1 MKNRKK
7 GLEAVLLFALFF
19 SLLGCSSP
27 KETYVAGAVTQ
38 TETVSEVYT
47 EKEVLQKETQPG
59 YVYVCGAVLHPGV
72 YPIRGNMRVFEA
84 IELAGGFSE
93 NADQCWL
100 NQADYVA
107 DGQKLYVFSK
117 EETQLM
123 SDEDH
128 EEEVS
133 GEDDGKVNINTADK
147 NTLMSLP
154 GIGEAKAEAII
165 SYRRDHGLFQS
176 IEEIQKIP
184 GIKQA
189 VYSKIE
195 DKIKT

>member
-27 KETYVAGAVTQ
+27 KETYVTGVVTQ
-38 TETVSEVYT
+38 TETVSEIYT

-72 YPIRGNMRVFEA
+72 YPIRENMRVFEA

-93 NADQCWL
+93 NADQSWL

-117 EETQLM
+117 EETQLL
-123 SDEDH
+123 SEEDP
-128 EEEVS
+128 EEEIS

-165 SYRRDHGLFQS
+165 SYRREHGLFQS

>member
-27 KETYVAGAVTQ
+27 KETYVTGVVTQ
-38 TETVSEVYT
+38 TETVSEIYT

-72 YPIRGNMRVFEA
+72 YPIRENMRVFEA

-123 SDEDH
+123 SEEDP

-133 GEDDGKVNINTADK
+133 GEDDGKVKINTADK